1 MMTDHRHTDLEER
14 IEALERREELILQA
28 VNNLAARIEV
38 RFDAQDQRLEDL
50 ARHLGVP
57 KANGRA

>member
-1 MMTDHRHTDLEER
+1 MTDHRHTDLEER